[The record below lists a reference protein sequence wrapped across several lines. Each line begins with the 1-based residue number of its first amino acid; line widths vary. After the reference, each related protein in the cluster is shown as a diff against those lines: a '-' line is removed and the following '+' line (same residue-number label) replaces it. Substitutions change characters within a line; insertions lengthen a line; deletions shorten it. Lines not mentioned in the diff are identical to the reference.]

1 VENIEDLQVTLV
13 ELHLLIP
20 ASVNCSKAMNQF
32 FCPLPVNIFHT
43 SISNAKKKKRKKEK
57 KRKKKKRRKK
67 KRSMSQKSSDTPL
80 LFNSQYSCQHQE
92 LSVGLHNSDKYI
104 GNLNTIPVVL

>member
-1 VENIEDLQVTLV
+1 MENIEDLQVTLV

-43 SISNAKKKKRKKEK
+43 SISNAKKKKKK
-57 KRKKKKRRKK
+57 KRKKKKKEKKKKEKRKK
-67 KRSMSQKSSDTPL
+67 KKRK
-80 LFNSQYSCQHQE
+80 
-92 LSVGLHNSDKYI
+92 KI
-104 GNLNTIPVVL
+104 KKRK